1 MRPLI
6 PMSQDVS
13 SLLVSDFDAEHSFAS
28 QFQLIYLASLLFYLI
43 YNEPMNISKEKFLTQ
58 KTDLF
63 EQSEQG

>member
-6 PMSQDVS
+6 LISQDVS
-13 SLLVSDFDAEHSFAS
+13 SLLVSDFDAEHSLAS
-28 QFQLIYLASLLFYLI
+28 QFQLIYLAFLLLYLI
-43 YNEPMNISKEKFLTQ
+43 RNKPLNINKEKFLIE